1 MQLKRYDRCYQF
13 LASTF
18 VIFFVNLAFQII
30 TFSIRNVVY
39 KAIFQGEFDETFTF
53 YHCCL
58 DGLLGTFNAFTMAV
72 IKSEST
78 MRVGLVLGSVKM
90 LLSVGFYL
98 VGYYVNKG
106 MAHFSSFVYYYKY
119 CVDVLG
125 FGFFILY
132 FIKFYKLK
140 KYNQDNIT
148 QSKNNSIAQINNSQL
163 RQQNKSNNTV
173 VRNSEPRLVL
183 QQMQPIDNLSRNT
196 STENTTESKSK
207 EQSDVRAS
215 KYDVIYSQN
224 VSDDKQASTS
234 APFIKQNISTEDD
247 PVQKEQK
254 TSKLNQVQNNSNLIN
269 NSVEQNV
276 SAFQIQNEPPKLIFR
291 QTNTSTTEN
300 ELRKESEDRKG
311 SFSASMFLNL
321 NRK

>member
-18 VIFFVNLAFQII
+18 AMFFVNLALQII
-30 TFSIRNVVY
+30 TFSIRNVIY
-39 KAIFQGEFDETFTF
+39 KAIFKGQFDETFTF

-58 DGLLGTFNAFTMAV
+58 DGLLGTFNAYTMAV

-78 MRVGLVLGSVKM
+78 MRVGLVLGSVKI

-140 KYNQDNIT
+140 KYNQDDIT
-148 QSKNNSIAQINNSQL
+148 QSKNNSVINNSEI

-173 VRNSEPRLVL
+173 VRNSEPPRLVL
-183 QQMQPIDNLSRNT
+183 QQMQPIDYLSRNT

-207 EQSDVRAS
+207 ESDIRAS

-224 VSDDKQASTS
+224 VSDDRPSTS
-234 APFIKQNISTEDD
+234 APFIKQNISTEDE

-254 TSKLNQVQNNSNLIN
+254 YSKLNKVQNNSNIIN

-276 SAFQIQNEPPKLIFR
+276 TAFQVQNEPPRIIFR